1 MSEAGISNQRM
12 AEFAKNVLL
21 ILKQN
26 PEGLS
31 PNEVIKKLSEVCPPT
46 EHEKTSSHGGRVRF
60 NNNIYFLNTRLFR
73 SDATRKEN
81 GLWIITDL
89 GKELLANFPEPEA
102 LYHEVKRVYGQYQ
115 KALNTA
121 KRRERSP
128 SQIISQDV
136 SAAPEQ
142 QDEEIST
149 DDSIE
154 DSEINSFTVAYE
166 QAKDDAFEKTCSIID
181 AIEGEEF
188 QEMVAE
194 LLKAMGYYITWKTK
208 RGPDGGVD
216 IIICQDSLGM
226 GKKIKVQVK
235 RQEAKIGAP
244 GLRSF
249 IGILE
254 SGGNGI
260 FVCTGGFNDG
270 AKKEA
275 IGHHDNKWVKLI
287 DRDEFIQLWISHY
300 TKLTDSARARLALKP
315 VYFPVTDQ
323 EAGE

>member
-1 MSEAGISNQRM
+1 MAEDYISKARM

-26 PEGLS
+26 PEGLF

-46 EHEKTSSHGGRVRF
+46 EHEKTSSPSGRVRF
-60 NNNIYFLNTRLFR
+60 NSAIYFLSTYLLH
-73 SDATRKEN
+73 SDATNKEN
-81 GLWIITDL
+81 GLWIITDT
-89 GKELLANFPEPEA
+89 GKELLVNFPEPEV
-102 LYHEVKRVYGQYQ
+102 LYREVKRRYGQYQ
-115 KALNTA
+115 KVLNA
-121 KRRERSP
+121 ARKQEN
-128 SQIISQDV
+128 SQQQEFV

-142 QDEEIST
+142 PEEEISV
-149 DDSIE
+149 DAPIE
-154 DSEINSFTVAYE
+154 DFEINSFTVAYE

-181 AIEGEEF
+181 AMEGEEF

-315 VYFPVTDQ
+315 VYFPITDQ